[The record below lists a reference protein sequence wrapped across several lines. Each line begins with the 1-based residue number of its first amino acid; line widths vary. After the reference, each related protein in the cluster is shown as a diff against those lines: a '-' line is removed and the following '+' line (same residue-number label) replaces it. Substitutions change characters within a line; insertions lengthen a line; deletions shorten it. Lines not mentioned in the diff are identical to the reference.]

1 MPGRTSSERKDLKRI
16 IAITLVALTLV
27 ILGAVGLMAYAAA
40 GIDRVQ
46 AAKERELAQVRLD
59 RTLEGLTENI
69 NSSAVWNDSVITLA
83 GEPDLAWIQSN
94 FGDYYADFMGH
105 AVTLVYDR
113 HGRLILTSRD
123 SEPVAAA
130 SEQAFIDA
138 VAPMVA
144 QARREAAAKHD
155 RSRVGFDAVVNRT
168 ALVRAG
174 NEIYLV
180 GLGTVVREDLS
191 APRLDNDPVVVS
203 AKPLSGFLT
212 SLEKDL
218 AIHGPRLI
226 AADAPRGSPG
236 YLALAAADD
245 AVLGQVVWTPAR
257 PGLSVLRDAAPMVG
271 LLILLLVVAAVALFL
286 RISRIV
292 RRLEENELDLTEAR
306 DRAEGANIAKTR
318 FLGVMSHELRTPLN
332 GVLGMAEVLAMSDL
346 DARQRSQLAVL
357 KQSGENLLS
366 LIERILTVAQ
376 LEKGEVVPNPTGV
389 DAAALIQAVADA
401 HRPAAERAGLTL
413 TAAPD
418 ASIEGL
424 WRLDGDYLRQV
435 LGHLLE
441 NALRHTPKG
450 SVRLEARAIGAELE
464 FRVADTGVGIAPS
477 RLPDLFGKFVQAD
490 DSHTR
495 AKDGAGVGLTLA
507 RGLVEAMGGTVR
519 AMSTPG
525 MGSIFTVHL
534 PADRVG
540 AGPAAEQ
547 QAA

>member
-1 MPGRTSSERKDLKRI
+1 MSGRTSSERKDLKRI

-83 GEPDLAWIQSN
+83 GEPDLPWIQSN

-113 HGRLILTSRD
+113 HGRLILTSRY

-138 VAPMVA
+138 VTPLVA
-144 QARREAAAKHD
+144 QARREAAARHD

-174 NEIYLV
+174 SEIYLV
-180 GLGTVVREDLS
+180 GLGTIVPEDLS
-191 APRLDNDPVVVS
+191 VPRLNNDPVVVS

-218 AIHGPRLI
+218 AIRAPKLV
-226 AADAPRGSPG
+226 AADAPRTAQG
-236 YLALAAADD
+236 YLDLKTADG
-245 AVLGQVVWTPAR
+245 APLGQIAWTPPR

-271 LLILLLVVAAVALFL
+271 LVILLLVVAAVALFL
-286 RISRIV
+286 RVSRIV

-332 GVLGMAEVLAMSDL
+332 GVLGMAEVLSMGDL
-346 DARQRSQLAVL
+346 DARQRSQLGVL

-376 LEKGEVVPNPTGV
+376 LEKGEVAPNPTGV
-389 DAAALIQAVADA
+389 DAAALVRTVVDA

-413 TAAPD
+413 IAAPD
-418 ASIEGL
+418 DSIAGL

-450 SVRLEARAIGAELE
+450 SVRIEARAVGAELE

-495 AKDGAGVGLTLA
+495 AKDGAGIGLTLA

>member
-1 MPGRTSSERKDLKRI
+1 MQGRISTTRTDLKRI
-16 IAITLVALTLV
+16 ITITLIALTL
-27 ILGAVGLMAYAAA
+27 IIAGAVGLMAYAAA

-46 AAKERELAQVRLD
+46 AAKERELAQIRLNL
-59 RTLEGLTENI
+59 TLDGLTGNI
-69 NSSAVWNDSVITLA
+69 NSSAIWNDSVITMA

-105 AVTLVYDR
+105 AVTLVYDGR
-113 HGRLILTSRD
+113 GRLILTSRD

-130 SEQAFIDA
+130 SEQAFINA
-138 VAPMVA
+138 VAPLVA
-144 QARREAAAKHD
+144 EARRAAAAKHD
-155 RSRVGFDAVVNRT
+155 RPRVGFEAVVNRT
-168 ALVRAG
+168 AVVRAG
-174 NEIYLV
+174 DEIYLV
-180 GLGTVVREDLS
+180 GLGTIVREDLS
-191 APRLDNDPVVVS
+191 IEALDSDPVVVS
-203 AKPLSGFLT
+203 AKPLEGFLT
-212 SLEKDL
+212 SLEQDL
-218 AIHGPRLI
+218 ALHDPKLVMGEAPRAAEGFLALE
-226 AADAPRGSPG
+226 AADNAR
-236 YLALAAADD
+236 
-245 AVLGQVVWTPAR
+245 LGQVLWKPAR

-271 LLILLLVVAAVALFL
+271 LLVLLLAAAAVALCL
-286 RISRIV
+286 GVGRIV
-292 RRLEENELDLTEAR
+292 RHLEENELDLTEAR

-332 GVLGMAEVLAMSDL
+332 GVLGMAEVLSMGEL

-357 KQSGENLLS
+357 KQSGENLLA

-376 LEKGEVVPNPTGV
+376 LEKGEVSPSLTAV
-389 DAAALIQAVADA
+389 DAAALIRAVGDA

-413 TAAPD
+413 TATAD
-418 ASIEGL
+418 RSIEGL

-450 SVRLEARAIGAELE
+450 FVKIEARAIGAQLE
-464 FRVADTGVGIAPS
+464 FRVSDTGVGIAPS
-477 RLPDLFGKFVQAD
+477 RLPDLFAKFVQAD

-534 PADRVG
+534 PADRLE
-540 AGPAAEQ
+540 AAQTAEPL
-547 QAA
+547 AA